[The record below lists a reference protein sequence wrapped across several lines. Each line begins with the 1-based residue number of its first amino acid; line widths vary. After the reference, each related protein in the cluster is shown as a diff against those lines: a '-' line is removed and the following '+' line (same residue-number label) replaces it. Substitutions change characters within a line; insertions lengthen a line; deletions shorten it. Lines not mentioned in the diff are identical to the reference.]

1 MRISVHRTAGLT
13 RTVAT
18 AARTTARTTVPRGT
32 AAALAMV
39 TVTGVVGAVSPA
51 ITARASGNPLA
62 GLTAD
67 QIASKAIAN
76 LKAASSV
83 YLTGSGKYAG
93 QAFTFNMSLT
103 PKGCDGTVALP
114 PTKGTFV
121 LLVVGKS
128 VWIRPSNQFWESEG
142 VPSAEL
148 SQVSGKYV
156 AVTGSAAKQISGID
170 VLCTPKDF
178 ADNFGGAVTGLVTA
192 GTSVIGGQ
200 PAVEVKDRADSAF
213 MDVSISAK
221 PEVLRID
228 APGTANFSFSHYG
241 ARVTLNP
248 PPPGEV
254 IAVPGA

>member
-1 MRISVHRTAGLT
+1 MRTSVHRTTGLT
-13 RTVAT
+13 RAAVAT
-18 AARTTARTTVPRGT
+18 AATAT
-32 AAALAMV
+32 ALAAV
-39 TVTGVVGAVSPA
+39 TAVGVAGAVSPVT
-51 ITARASGNPLA
+51 TAQASGNPLA

-83 YLTGSGKYAG
+83 HLTGSGKYSG

-103 PKGCDGTVALP
+103 PMGCDGTVALP
-114 PTKGTFV
+114 PAKGTFV
-121 LLVVGKS
+121 LLVVGKR
-128 VWIRPSNQFWESEG
+128 VWIRPSNQFWESDG
-142 VPSAEL
+142 VPSSEL
-148 SQVSGKYV
+148 SKVSGKYI
-156 AVTGSAAKQISGID
+156 AVTGAAAKQISGID

-178 ADNFGGAVTGLVTA
+178 ADNFGGAVTGLVTG

-213 MDVSISAK
+213 MDVSISAR
-221 PEVLRID
+221 PEVLRLD

-248 PPPGEV
+248 PPPGDV
-254 IAVPGA
+254 IAAA